1 MKSARIAPALMAA
14 TLAAALAAT
23 ACSDRVTSVETVF
36 DRLESPPAEA
46 GESATFAFVQEK
58 VLTPTCAVSGC
69 HNGATFPDLSA
80 GAAYDNMV
88 RQPSSAGL
96 PYVEPGSPNGS
107 FLYVKILGETD
118 DGPALVGS
126 RMPRGGAPLTQALI
140 DSVAAWIQRGALRD
154 E

>member
-1 MKSARIAPALMAA
+1 MKSARFVPALM
-14 TLAAALAAT
+14 AAALAAT

-36 DRLESPPAEA
+36 DRLEPPAPQA
-46 GESATFAFVQEK
+46 GERATFAFVQEK

-80 GAAYDNMV
+80 GVAYDNMV
-88 RQPSSAGL
+88 NQPSSAGL
-96 PYVEPGSPNGS
+96 PYVAPGTPIGS
-107 FLYVKILGETD
+107 FFYVKIIGETE

-126 RMPRGGAPLTQALI
+126 RMPRGEAPLTQALI
-140 DSVAAWIQRGALRD
+140 DSVAVWIQRGALRD